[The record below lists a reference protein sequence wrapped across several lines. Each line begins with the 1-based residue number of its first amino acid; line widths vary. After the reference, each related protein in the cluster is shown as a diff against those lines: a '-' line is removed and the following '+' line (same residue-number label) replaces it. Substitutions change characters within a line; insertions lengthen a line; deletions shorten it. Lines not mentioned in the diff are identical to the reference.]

1 MIKRGKKI
9 QRNLLFRDKININ
22 SLSPQGDVYRIISLE
37 NKLIEQKTLESGRI
51 LLSREW
57 KKQGIKKKKIV
68 MPCSFYIPYTKKGLQ
83 SRMGKGKGPIDKH
96 LCHVNIYDPI
106 FLFSSDNYPLNRL
119 LPLMKKLSY
128 KLPFSLAVVDSSGQC
143 YDLCKN

>member
-9 QRNLLFRDKININ
+9 QRSLMFRDKINIH
-22 SLSPQGDVYRIISLE
+22 SCQGNGDAYKIISLASV
-37 NKLIEQKTLESGRI
+37 LVEQKTLEAGRI

-68 MPCSFYIPYTKKGLQ
+68 IPCGFYIPYTKKGLQ

-96 LCHVNIYDPI
+96 LCHVHVYDA
-106 FLFSSDNYPLNRL
+106 LFMFSAEGYSLARL
-119 LPLMKKLSY
+119 LPVLKKLSY
-128 KLPFSLAVVDSSGQC
+128 KLPFPLAVIDPSGQL
-143 YDLCKN
+143 YTE

>member
-9 QRNLLFRDKININ
+9 QRSLLFRDKININ
-22 SLSPQGDVYRIISLE
+22 SFQPMEDVYKIISLE
-37 NKLIEQKTLESGRI
+37 NILLEQKTIEAGRI

-68 MPCSFYIPYTKKGLQ
+68 IPCGFYIPYTKKGLQ

-96 LCHVNIYDPI
+96 LCHIHIYDPI
-106 FLFSSDNYPLNRL
+106 FLFSSSGYPLSRL
-119 LPLMKKLSY
+119 LPLIKKLSY
-128 KLPFSLAVVDSSGQC
+128 KLPFSMAVVDSHGQV
-143 YDLCKN
+143 YTE